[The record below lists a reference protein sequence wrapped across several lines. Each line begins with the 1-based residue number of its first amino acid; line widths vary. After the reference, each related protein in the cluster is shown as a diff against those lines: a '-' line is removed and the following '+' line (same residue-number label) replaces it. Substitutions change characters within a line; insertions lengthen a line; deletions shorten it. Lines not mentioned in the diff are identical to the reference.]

1 MKYGHKLI
9 QIVIF
14 AFFFMCCTQIFD
26 FQTELIERDQL
37 IDQLT
42 ASLQQSMHIREHLQ
56 HQGENLSTE
65 VSDLRKQLSETMEQM
80 KKPTWFS
87 NRDQESVGQ
96 RISEISIDLVSESDD
111 AAAIDEML
119 ASGQL
124 TDGDEKSNRNS
135 RERQCDVADLYQAQ
149 LSNVKQIEQFQK
161 YLSPDE
167 LRIFFMVQRKFDD
180 YLSQEVEKVRI
191 KFDADLKST
200 AEQATSD
207 KHDKDSEVCVRLYG
221 ICR

>member
-1 MKYGHKLI
+1 MH
-9 QIVIF
+9 VR
-14 AFFFMCCTQIFD
+14 
-26 FQTELIERDQL
+26 EN
-37 IDQLT
+37 
-42 ASLQQSMHIREHLQ
+42 LQS
-56 HQGENLSTE
+56 QGDKLSTE
-65 VSDLRKQLSETMEQM
+65 VSDLRKQLSETLDQL

-111 AAAIDEML
+111 AAAIDEIL

-124 TDGDEKSNRNS
+124 TDYEEKSNRNS
-135 RERQCDVADLYQAQ
+135 RERQYDIADVYQTQQQ

-180 YLSQEVEKVRI
+180 YLSQEVEKVRV
-191 KFDADLKST
+191 KYETDVKTLN
-200 AEQATSD
+200 EQLTSD
-207 KHDKDSEVCVRLYG
+207 KHDKDSEVSVRLQ
-221 ICR
+221 